1 MLYNTDLKKREIF
14 AQIKI
19 TNTAIVRIDGRGF
32 GQALRQLQF
41 SKPYDIR
48 FAKGMADSTETFFKK
63 SGIHPSLVY
72 IFSDEINLLFVKNL
86 PFNGR
91 LEKIDSVIP
100 SFFSSA
106 LVLALNSLEPLS
118 FDSRVAIIDT
128 ADIMDY
134 LKWRQE
140 ECWRNLMSSYGYY
153 LLKSDGMTSREA
165 ADTLKGLKSQQL
177 HELAWDHGIN
187 LAQTPAWQ
195 RRGILVNKE
204 KTSETIINPLTGKET
219 TVQKSRISQNW
230 ELPLF
235 KNKAG
240 SQLVDSI
247 IKNSKV

>member
-1 MLYNTDLKKREIF
+1 MLHNTDLKKREIF

-19 TNTAIVRIDGRGF
+19 TNTAIVRIDGRSF

-41 SKPYDIR
+41 SKPYDLS
-48 FAKGMADSTETFFKK
+48 FAKGMADSTVTFFRK
-63 SGIHPSLVY
+63 SGINPSLAY

-106 LVLALNSLEPLS
+106 LVLALDCREPLS

-128 ADIMDY
+128 ADIMEY

-140 ECWRNLMSSYGYY
+140 ECWRNLMSSYGFY
-153 LLKSDGMTSREA
+153 LLKNGGMTAKEA
-165 ADTLKGLKSQQL
+165 ADKLKGLKSDQL

-187 LAQTPAWQ
+187 LAKTPAWQ

-204 KTSETIINPLTGKET
+204 KTLESIINPLTGKET
-219 TVQKSRISQNW
+219 TEQKSRIIQNW

-235 KNKAG
+235 NSKAG

-247 IKNSKV
+247 IRNSEV

>member
-1 MLYNTDLKKREIF
+1 MLHNTDLKKREIF
-14 AQIKI
+14 AQIEI

-32 GQALRQLQF
+32 GKALRQLQF

-48 FAKGMADSTETFFKK
+48 FAKGMADSTETFFQK
-63 SGIHPSLVY
+63 SGINPSLAY
-72 IFSDEINLLFVKNL
+72 IFSDEINLLFTKNL

-100 SFFSSA
+100 SYFSSA
-106 LVLALNSLEPLS
+106 LVLALESLEPLS
-118 FDSRVAIIDT
+118 FDSRVVIIDT
-128 ADIMDY
+128 ADIIEY

-153 LLKSDGMTSREA
+153 LLKSDGMTAKEA
-165 ADTLKGLKSQQL
+165 AEKLKGLKSDQL

-195 RRGILVNKE
+195 RRGMLVNKE
-204 KTSETIINPLTGKET
+204 KTDKTIVNPLTGKET
-219 TVQKSRISQNW
+219 IVQKSRIIQNW
-230 ELPLF
+230 EPPLF

-247 IKNSKV
+247 IKNYEV

>member
-1 MLYNTDLKKREIF
+1 MLHNTDLKKREIF
-14 AQIKI
+14 AQIEI

-32 GQALRQLQF
+32 GKALRQLQF

-48 FAKGMADSTETFFKK
+48 FAKGMADSTETFFRK
-63 SGIHPSLVY
+63 SGINPSLAY
-72 IFSDEINLLFVKNL
+72 IFSDEINLLFTKNL

-106 LVLALNSLEPLS
+106 LVLALESPEPLS

-128 ADIMDY
+128 ADIMEY

-153 LLKSDGMTSREA
+153 LLKSDGMTAKEA
-165 ADTLKGLKSQQL
+165 AEKLKGLKSDQL

-204 KTSETIINPLTGKET
+204 KTFKTIINPLTGKET
-219 TVQKSRISQNW
+219 TIQKSSIIQNW

-247 IKNSKV
+247 IKDSEV

>member
-1 MLYNTDLKKREIF
+1 MLHNTDLKKREIF

-19 TNTAIVRIDGRGF
+19 SNIAIVRIDGRGF
-32 GQALRQLQF
+32 GKALRQLQF
-41 SKPYDIR
+41 SKPYDIG

-63 SGIHPSLVY
+63 SGINPSLAY
-72 IFSDEINLLFVKNL
+72 IFSDEINLLFINNL

-106 LVLALNSLEPLS
+106 LVLALNCPEPLS
-118 FDSRVAIIDT
+118 FDSRVAIIDS
-128 ADIMDY
+128 ADIMEY

-153 LLKSDGMTSREA
+153 LLKSDGMNAKEA
-165 ADTLKGLKSQQL
+165 ADKLKGLKSDQL

-187 LAQTPAWQ
+187 LAQTPVWQ

-204 KTSETIINPLTGKET
+204 KTFKTIINPLTGKET
-219 TVQKSRISQNW
+219 TVQKSSIIQNW
-230 ELPLF
+230 ELPFF

-247 IKNSKV
+247 IKDSEV

>member
-1 MLYNTDLKKREIF
+1 MLHNTDLKKREIF

-19 TNTAIVRIDGRGF
+19 SNIAIVRIDGRGF
-32 GQALRQLQF
+32 GKALRQLQF
-41 SKPYDIR
+41 SKPYDIG

-63 SGIHPSLVY
+63 SGINPSLAY
-72 IFSDEINLLFVKNL
+72 IFSDEINLLFINNL

-106 LVLALNSLEPLS
+106 LVLALNCPEPLS
-118 FDSRVAIIDT
+118 FDSRVAIIDS
-128 ADIMDY
+128 ADIMEY

-153 LLKSDGMTSREA
+153 LLKSDGMNAKEA
-165 ADTLKGLKSQQL
+165 ADKLKGLKSDQL

-187 LAQTPAWQ
+187 LAQTPVWQ

-204 KTSETIINPLTGKET
+204 KTFKTIINPLTGKET
-219 TVQKSRISQNW
+219 TIQKSSIIQNW

-247 IKNSKV
+247 IKDSEV

>member
-1 MLYNTDLKKREIF
+1 MLHNTDLKKREIF
-14 AQIKI
+14 AQIEI

-32 GQALRQLQF
+32 GKALRQLQF

-48 FAKGMADSTETFFKK
+48 FAKGMADSTETFFQK
-63 SGIHPSLVY
+63 SGINPSLAY
-72 IFSDEINLLFVKNL
+72 IFSDEINLLFTKNL

-100 SFFSSA
+100 SYFSSA
-106 LVLALNSLEPLS
+106 LVLALESPEPLS
-118 FDSRVAIIDT
+118 FDSRVAIIDS
-128 ADIMDY
+128 ADIMEY

-153 LLKSDGMTSREA
+153 LLKSDGMTAKEA
-165 ADTLKGLKSQQL
+165 AEKLKGLKSDQL

-204 KTSETIINPLTGKET
+204 KT
-219 TVQKSRISQNW
+219 VQKSRIVQNW
-230 ELPLF
+230 EPPLF
-235 KNKAG
+235 NNKAG
-240 SQLVDSI
+240 SQLIDSI
-247 IKNSKV
+247 IKNYEV

>member
-1 MLYNTDLKKREIF
+1 MLHNTDLKKREIF

-19 TNTAIVRIDGRGF
+19 SNIAIVRIDGRGF
-32 GQALRQLQF
+32 GKALRQLQF
-41 SKPYDIR
+41 SKPYDIG

-63 SGIHPSLVY
+63 SGINPSLAY
-72 IFSDEINLLFVKNL
+72 IFSDEINLLFINNL

-106 LVLALNSLEPLS
+106 LVLALNCPEPLS
-118 FDSRVAIIDT
+118 FDSRVAIIDS
-128 ADIMDY
+128 ADIMEY

-153 LLKSDGMTSREA
+153 LLKSDGMNAKEA
-165 ADTLKGLKSQQL
+165 ADKLKGLKSDQL

-187 LAQTPAWQ
+187 LAQTPVWQ

-204 KTSETIINPLTGKET
+204 KTFKTIINPLTGKET
-219 TVQKSRISQNW
+219 TVQKSSIIQNW

-247 IKNSKV
+247 IKDSEV